1 MNSQLEGNHVTAV
14 ALQGRTP
21 VKVVGIVKKGDLL
34 VSASIPGFAIA
45 NNNAKVGTVIGKALE
60 AKDDPGH
67 GVIEAV
73 VGRV

>member
-1 MNSQLEGNHVTAV
+1 VLFEGDHVTAV

-21 VKVVGIVKKGDLL
+21 IKVVGIVRKGDLL
-34 VSASIPGFAIA
+34 VSASIPGFAIVD
-45 NNNAKVGTVIGKALE
+45 NNAKVGSVIGKALQ